1 MQLSPT
7 PGAFSCA
14 GRSPG
19 LASSYWDAFP
29 SPLRGTVAFCPFVR
43 FTVTGIAQKSH
54 LHSHGIAQSNTGAVL
69 RTNTRYSFQNTQAP
83 LSGGMITPFDWQ
95 IALLLWYS
103 GVAAPEGLPAVAT
116 AMPEP
121 AAHCWAAPQCFLSQ
135 RDFPANRSAAAPGEG
150 QSVARPEPAGNEKRP
165 CDRVCGSGPSRSL
178 QQSAGGRPRRR
189 GRRFAREPV

>member
-1 MQLSPT
+1 MCRQVSRL
-7 PGAFSCA
+7 GFLLL
-14 GRSPG
+14 GRLPI
-19 LASSYWDAFP
+19 
-29 SPLRGTVAFCPFVR
+29 PLWGTVAFCPFVR

-54 LHSHGIAQSNTGAVL
+54 LHSHGVAQSNTGAVL

-116 AMPEP
+116 AMPERAPIVGLLPNPFRRSATSRPIGPPLRFAKASSLPAPNPPGTKSAPVTGFAAAARP
-121 AAHCWAAPQCFLSQ
+121 AA
-135 RDFPANRSAAAPGEG
+135 
-150 QSVARPEPAGNEKRP
+150 
-165 CDRVCGSGPSRSL
+165 
-178 QQSAGGRPRRR
+178 AGGRPRRR